1 MRSDLQEHTGTERRD
16 RTLTPSREALP
27 PPTRPD
33 RTSLRPSWRAGS
45 VKGLKG
51 LRSSIATRGGVP
63 PPIPGA
69 ELSTRSERQSLQ
81 SLLPVR
87 QAAVQQVSTHGLQG
101 PKPCDLMKEDNYV
114 RRRDETPPRAL
125 TARPC
130 PRSCWPAGAQET
142 DGQCTP
148 LAPGRET
155 PQANCPACRAQHHDP
170 RTMPLP
176 QGRTPVPRLPRRHH
190 RPAEH
195 RQLVDHQPRRRSRG
209 RLRTGQPHRD
219 RHRRPQRAR
228 PRPKPSPP
236 GNPDPRL
243 GRP

>member
-87 QAAVQQVSTHGLQG
+87 QAADQQVSTHGLQG
-101 PKPCDLMKEDNYV
+101 PKPCDLMNEDNYV
-114 RRRDETPPRAL
+114 RRRDETPPAGPHGKAVSSL
-125 TARPC
+125 VLARWC
-130 PRSCWPAGAQET
+130 AGSGWPVH
-142 DGQCTP
+142 P

-209 RLRTGQPHRD
+209 RL
-219 RHRRPQRAR
+219 
-228 PRPKPSPP
+228 
-236 GNPDPRL
+236 
-243 GRP
+243 